1 MKQALIIDAQGMVD
15 YDLYQIQKL
24 DDQFLEIM
32 NLQID
37 DFDVALSQ
45 IKKKKEI
52 LSGVATK
59 AAEREAAHQLE
70 VYLNTINNDFHL
82 ILLI

>member
-1 MKQALIIDAQGMVD
+1 MKHNLVIDAQGMVD

-24 DDQFLEIM
+24 DEQLLEIF

-37 DFDVALSQ
+37 DYDQSLAQLR
-45 IKKKKEI
+45 KKKEI
-52 LSGVATK
+52 LSGVASK

-70 VYLNTINNDFHL
+70 VYSPPKYFFLDDI
-82 ILLI
+82 